1 MNARIKYNHSHAIS
15 PRMDMAFLD
24 ECFIDNKK
32 MVCGLIL
39 GIAKY
44 IPGFHAL
51 LGRDYR
57 GEKVL
62 VEDIDAFGRID
73 LSSAGFY
80 VVDKSW
86 CELARFGCMWW
97 NNSPGGFNYP
107 SVKIHGFVLAG
118 FDGDW
123 EGYCSRLKV
132 FTRITTP
139 LWASVQY
146 YPVTKSW
153 SQDFRLQTA
162 HETKIPF
169 LGLADFFGRA
179 YIDGIFGGWEKVAAS
194 IGERGRKDRG
204 GVWVE
209 YADYMRCNGGD
220 FESYRASTERSL
232 LDCDVWGVD
241 SSGKYPIK
249 SKILE
254 SLEMDGSRFESP
266 ELRTIGDAVVKMGEV
281 VRSGG
286 KRVDMLRLRL
296 QPKGSA
302 TEISKQNSKQT

>member
-1 MNARIKYNHSHAIS
+1 LYA
-15 PRMDMAFLD
+15 
-24 ECFIDNKK
+24 
-32 MVCGLIL
+32 
-39 GIAKY
+39 
-44 IPGFHAL
+44 
-51 LGRDYR
+51 
-57 GEKVL
+57 
-62 VEDIDAFGRID
+62 
-73 LSSAGFY
+73 
-80 VVDKSW
+80 
-86 CELARFGCMWW
+86 
-97 NNSPGGFNYP
+97 
-107 SVKIHGFVLAG
+107 
-118 FDGDW
+118 
-123 EGYCSRLKV
+123 
-132 FTRITTP
+132 
-139 LWASVQY
+139 
-146 YPVTKSW
+146 
-153 SQDFRLQTA
+153 A
-162 HETKIPF
+162 HETKIPS

-179 YIDGIFGGWEKVAAS
+179 YIDGIFGGWKKVSAS

-266 ELRTIGDAVVKMGEV
+266 ELRTIGDVVVKMGEV

-302 TEISKQNSKQT
+302 TVNFK